1 MKRTLTLIVSLLLTI
16 PTLRS
21 AERFVAFER
30 QPSSICITSSSD
42 TIVYDAQDWT
52 GVRMAVA
59 SLRHDLQSVTG
70 RESAS
75 VIVATVG
82 KSRLADRYVDQ
93 SKSLRGKT
101 EQYLIF
107 TDHGQLVILGSDKR
121 GTIYGIYELSRQI
134 GVSPWHYWADVP
146 AERHDQIYVREGCY
160 TDGEP
165 KVRYRGIFINDEAP
179 CTSTWVKNTFGRYSA
194 GTDYYR
200 KCFDLLLRLKA
211 NYMWPAMWMWSFYA
225 DDPENSRL
233 ADDMGIIMGTSHHE
247 PMARN
252 HQEWIR
258 HRNDYGRWNYAKNQ
272 KVLDKFFREGIE
284 RMKHT
289 EDIVTIGMR
298 GDGDAEM
305 DGGNNLQLMKRI
317 IRNQRKIIADVTRRP
332 AEKTPQVWALY
343 KEVQEYYDQGLR
355 LPDDVI
361 YLLCDDN
368 WGNLRRV
375 PDAEERKHP
384 GGWGLY
390 YHVDYVGGPRNAKW
404 LNITPI
410 QGMWEQLSMA
420 FDSGIDKLW
429 VLNVGDL
436 KPMEYPIDL
445 FLSTAWYGPQQ
456 APLDHLDGFCQQIF
470 GHASV
475 SGDDLSS
482 EVARLIDTY
491 SRYAGRVTPEML
503 DADTYDVASGEWH
516 QVTGD
521 FVTLEAEALRLLP
534 LLKPDYED
542 CYRQLVLFPIQAMA
556 NLYQMYEAVAM
567 NRYFGQQND
576 PQANLWAEKA
586 CRAFVRD
593 SLLCDAFNHQI
604 AGGKWDG
611 MMNQKHIGYSSWND
625 EFLKDVLPPLV
636 TICDTIGGGYEFTS
650 SRAVVVMEAE
660 HYYSAQGQWQ
670 VISGLGRTL
679 SGLKPRE
686 KDASLTYR
694 FSMTAA
700 SHQPVKV
707 HVILKST
714 LDVHNRGGMCYALS
728 VDQSAPVEVNF
739 NGNLNE
745 KPENRSK
752 VFYPTVARRVVDS
765 VVELPMSADAGT
777 HTLTITLRDP
787 EMVVEKVVVD
797 GGDYQ
802 PSYLFGTESSKCRS
816 LPAAVQFEARL
827 ASSSAAAPASETQ
840 ADIQSGELRYVRLWS
855 DGPAFAVLP
864 YEDYYQLQPDRY
876 LTWDEAKKAEQ
887 DNAQGWRLPTAEE
900 CHALIMKCRS
910 EWTSVNGV
918 YGRTYRSRDQYSDT
932 VLFVPA
938 TGFMA
943 QDQLN
948 AQGQAG
954 FFWTQSAT
962 DADHA
967 YYFYVYS
974 GEHHLFVDRKYFR
987 YPVVL
992 VVKK

>member
-1 MKRTLTLIVSLLLTI
+1 MALTLQ
-16 PTLRS
+16 S
-21 AERFVAFER
+21 AVAAEKFVVFER
-30 QPSSICITSSSD
+30 QEAAICLTDSRD

-52 GVRMAVA
+52 GVKMAVA
-59 SLRHDLQSVTG
+59 SLRQDLKSVTG
-70 RESAS
+70 RETAPI
-75 VIVATVG
+75 VVATVG
-82 KSRLADRYVDQ
+82 KSKLAERYALQ
-93 SKSLRGKT
+93 SKTLQGKT
-101 EQYLIF
+101 EQYLLF

-134 GVSPWHYWADVP
+134 GVSPWHFWADVP
-146 AERHDQIYVREGCY
+146 AEQHEELYVKEGCY

-165 KVRYRGIFINDEAP
+165 KVRYRGIFINDEGP
-179 CTSTWVKNTFGRYSA
+179 CTSTWVKNTYGQYAA
-194 GTDYYR
+194 GTEYYR
-200 KCFDLLLRLKA
+200 HCFDLLLRLKA

-258 HRNDYGRWNYAKNQ
+258 HRDDYGSWNYAKNP
-272 KVLDKFFREGIE
+272 KVLDQFFREGLE

-305 DGGNNLQLMKRI
+305 DGGNNIDLMKRI
-317 IRNQRKIIADVTRRP
+317 IKNQRKIIADVTKKP
-332 AEKTPQVWALY
+332 ASKTPQVWALY

-375 PDAEERKHP
+375 PSAEERKHP

-410 QGMWEQLSMA
+410 QGMWEQLSLA
-420 FDSGIDKLW
+420 YNSGIEKLW

-445 FLSTAWYGPQQ
+445 FLQTAWYGPQSD
-456 APLDHLDGFCQQIF
+456 PLTHLNDFCQQTF
-470 GHASV
+470 GRASS
-475 SGDDLSS
+475 SGKDLSA
-482 EVARLIDTY
+482 EVARLINLY
-491 SRYAGRVTPEML
+491 SKYAGRVTPEML
-503 DADTYDVASGEWH
+503 DANTYNVETGEWH

-521 FVTLEAEALRLLP
+521 FVALEAEALRLLSD
-534 LLKPDYED
+534 LKPEYED
-542 CYRQLVLFPIQAMA
+542 CYRELVLFPIQAMA

-567 NRYFGQQND
+567 NHYFGRQND
-576 PQANLWAEKA
+576 PQANQWAEKA
-586 CRAFVRD
+586 RVAFTRD
-593 SLLCDAFNHQI
+593 SLLCNDFNHKI
-604 AGGKWDG
+604 ADGKWDG
-611 MMNQKHIGYSSWND
+611 MMVQKHIGYTSWND
-625 EFLKDVLPPLV
+625 EFLKDHLPALISV
-636 TICDTIGGGYEFTS
+636 AEGADGGYTFKS
-650 SRAVVVMEAE
+650 QQAVVSMEAE
-660 HYYSAQGQWQ
+660 HYYSAQGDWQ
-670 VISGLGRTL
+670 LIPDLGRTL
-679 SGLKPRE
+679 SGLKPRSE
-686 KDASLTYR
+686 EAGLTYR
-694 FSMTAA
+694 FSMK
-700 SHQPVKV
+700 HEGVKSV
-707 HVILKST
+707 KIHVILKST
-714 LDVHNRGGMCYALS
+714 LDIHSQGGMYYTLAL
-728 VDQSAPVEVNF
+728 DQSAPQKVNF

-745 KPENRSK
+745 NPENRSSI
-752 VFYPTVARRVVDS
+752 FYPTVARRLVDS
-765 VVELPMSADAGT
+765 VVECPLSADT
-777 HTLTITLRDP
+777 DVHTLTITLHDQD
-787 EMVVEKVVVD
+787 MVIEKVVVD

-802 PSYLFGTESSKCRS
+802 PSYLFGTETYKSRT
-816 LPAAVQFEARL
+816 LPEVAMEKANETVRTKAAVEDA
-827 ASSSAAAPASETQ
+827 
-840 ADIQSGELRYVRLWS
+840 QSNLNFMQLWKE
-855 DGPAFAVLP
+855 GPEFAVLP
-864 YEDYYQLQPDRY
+864 VGDYYQLPADSY
-876 LTWDEAKKAEQ
+876 LTWEEAMQ
-887 DNAQGWRLPTAEE
+887 TVQNNAQDWRLPTAEE

-910 EWTSVNGV
+910 EWTSVDGV
-918 YGRTYRSRDQYSDT
+918 YGRTYKSKDGTSDR

-948 AQGQAG
+948 AQGHAG

-987 YPVVL
+987 YPIVL
-992 VVKK
+992 VVRK